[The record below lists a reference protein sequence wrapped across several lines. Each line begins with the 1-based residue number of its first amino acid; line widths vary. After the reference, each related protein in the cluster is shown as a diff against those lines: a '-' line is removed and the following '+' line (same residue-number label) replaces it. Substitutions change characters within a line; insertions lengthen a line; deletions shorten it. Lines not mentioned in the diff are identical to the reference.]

1 MQLHLAYLDLTD
13 PPPGP
18 TPTSPQPTPWDQ
30 IDEVARMAALEV
42 LARLIARMLAAQG
55 ERETPDD

>member
-18 TPTSPQPTPWDQ
+18 TPTSPQPWDQ

-55 ERETPDD
+55 ERETSDE